1 MGNSGVKRKFPIAM
15 ALFGLA
21 VVTALSSW
29 AMIFPAS
36 FVESVYSRRL
46 FPIISHIAG
55 WFADSI
61 PFSWT
66 WVWILIGLFTVVFS
80 LRRKNWRI
88 PLGLV
93 SAIYLIFF
101 WGWGLNYH
109 RSPIEIR
116 LGLKALPKPSNQEF
130 RQFQA
135 ATTAGVNRLWTE
147 VDVHKTGSL
156 DSEAIEREAS
166 ARVREVIAQIDGTDW
181 AAATRIKHF
190 YPAEVWFQAAGID
203 GVFNPFGHEPIL
215 VSRIASFRL
224 PFVMTHE
231 LAHVRGIASEGDA
244 NYVAFLACMRSADP
258 RFQYSAAFEMW
269 LHLGGSANDL
279 ADGPRRDLKS
289 YLDLIRS
296 QEVPQISRIQSAI
309 LDSHLKANGIQE
321 GVQSYSKFVALAIAT
336 RDRWGNFQ

>member
-1 MGNSGVKRKFPIAM
+1 MVISGVKRKFPVAIG
-15 ALFGLA
+15 LTGLA
-21 VVTALSSW
+21 VATALSSW
-29 AMIFPAS
+29 AMIFPS
-36 FVESVYSRRL
+36 SLVETIYSRRL
-46 FPIISHIAG
+46 FPTISHIAG

-66 WVWILIGLFTVVFS
+66 DVWILVGVFTVVFS
-80 LRRKNWRI
+80 VRQKNWRV

-93 SAIYLIFF
+93 SAAYLIFF

-116 LGLKALPKPSNQEF
+116 MGLKAVPKPSKEEF
-130 RQFQA
+130 SQFLSSTTQA
-135 ATTAGVNRLWTE
+135 VNRLWTE
-147 VDVHKTGSL
+147 VAEQQTSQQ
-156 DSEAIEREAS
+156 DSVSMKHEAS
-166 ARVREVIAQIDGTDW
+166 SRVRAVVGQIDGTDW
-181 AAATRIKHF
+181 AAATRIKHS
-190 YPAEVWFQAAGID
+190 YPADLWFHAAGID
-203 GVFNPFGHEPIL
+203 GVFNPIGHEPLL
-215 VSRIASFRL
+215 VSGIPSFRL

-231 LAHVRGIASEGDA
+231 LAHVHGIAGEGDA
-244 NYVAFLACMRSADP
+244 NFVAFLAGIGSADP

-269 LHLGGSANDL
+269 LHLGGSAAELDP
-279 ADGPRRDLKS
+279 GPRRDLQS

-296 QEVPQISRIQSAI
+296 QEIPQLSRIQSAI